1 MADPYL
7 KLVIPGNDYT
17 LEISEK
23 TPGILLLQMVHN
35 DDDRSEG
42 GYVEAQS
49 SVLLEM
55 LNKIAGKRSIL

>member
-1 MADPYL
+1 MGDPYL

-23 TPGILLLQMVHN
+23 TPGILLLEMIHN
-35 DDDRSEG
+35 QDGQNDG
-42 GYVEAQS
+42 GYVEVQS

-55 LNKIAGKRSIL
+55 LSKVVGKKSIL

>member
-1 MADPYL
+1 MSDPYL

-23 TPGILLLQMVHN
+23 TPGNLLLEMVPNEDGQN
-35 DDDRSEG
+35 DG
-42 GYVEAQS
+42 GYVEIQS

-55 LNKIAGKRSIL
+55 LTKVVGKRSII